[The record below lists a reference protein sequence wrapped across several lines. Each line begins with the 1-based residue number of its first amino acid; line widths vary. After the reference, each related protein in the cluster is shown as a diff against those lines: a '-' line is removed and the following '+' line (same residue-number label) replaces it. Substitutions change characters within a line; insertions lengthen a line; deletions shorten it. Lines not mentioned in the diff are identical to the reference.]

1 MAFRNLPFEIDP
13 YGRAYLRDE
22 EADAPF
28 SVEADARRGRAAN
41 RDRNL
46 EKLAENQ
53 GLLNL
58 VIDPLTRT
66 QSHLTVLAVID
77 FEQRRILDAR
87 LEETQPGIHGALLQ
101 GREPSDATPIASR
114 VKGTSSG
121 AHAIAAAMALEMA
134 CGIAPPPLA
143 IISRN
148 LGACGELISECV
160 QHLFVLAGP
169 DYSEAAL
176 SRTSLSLWAK
186 AQKTASSNYDLH
198 GLETIADLMRGLNPM
213 SGHLYLES
221 LQMVRLA
228 REICAMIFG
237 KYPHPATIV
246 PAGIG
251 IEPNKETFSLVLG
264 RINTLLD
271 YAKKVTAIWDDLVE
285 FFYDAEPRYRRVG
298 ELPGNLL
305 SVGLWDDPDQYDAS
319 YTNCNDW
326 GAFRLATPGV
336 IVNNELR
343 TGRLTDI
350 NIGIEMFDEHSHFGA
365 RNADPD
371 AIPVPADPLS
381 EPLSPMHPWNRDANF
396 APDARDWKGRYSWN
410 PAPRWDRE
418 PMETGP
424 LARMWI
430 GAVSAVQNCEFIGA
444 GRRSLEI
451 FLPKGQQPAAKL
463 RWQIPERPNALE
475 RNRARAY
482 NMAYAGM
489 VAYANLL
496 KAFDCIRRG
505 DTAMSVRFRPPE
517 RRTGVGFW
525 ECGRGSVTHHLSIRN
540 RLIANY
546 QIITPA
552 EWMGSPRDAIGLPGI
567 YEAALINTPLLEQCA
582 RAEDFTGI
590 DILRTIRSF
599 DP

>member
-13 YGRAYLRDE
+13 YGRAFLRDE
-22 EADAPF
+22 EAEAPF
-28 SVEADARRGRAAN
+28 SVEADVRRGRAAN
-41 RDRNL
+41 RERNL
-46 EKLAENQ
+46 EKLAETP
-53 GLLNL
+53 GILSLE
-58 VIDPLTRT
+58 IDPLTRT
-66 QSHLTVLAVID
+66 QSQLTLLAVID

-87 LEETQPGIHGALLQ
+87 LQETQPRTHELLLRE
-101 GREPSDATPIASR
+101 REPSDAVQIAAR
-114 VKGTSSG
+114 IKGTSSG

-134 CGIAPPPLA
+134 CGAAPPPLA
-143 IISRN
+143 ILSRN

-169 DYSEAAL
+169 DV
-176 SRTSLSLWAK
+176 SRTSLSLWGK
-186 AQKTASSNYDLH
+186 AQKTASANYELH

-213 SGHLYLES
+213 SGHLYLEA
-221 LQMVRLA
+221 LQMMRLA

-237 KYPHPATIV
+237 KYPHPVTIV
-246 PAGIG
+246 PAGVG

-271 YAKKVTAIWDDLVE
+271 YAKKVAAIWDDLVD

-305 SVGLWDDPDQYDAS
+305 SFGLWDDPDQYDGS

-326 GAFRLATPGV
+326 GAFRLAVPGV

-350 NIGIEMFDEHSHFGA
+350 NIGIEAFDEHSFLA
-365 RNADPD
+365 RPADRPLD
-371 AIPVPADPLS
+371 REALPVPADPLS
-381 EPLSPMHPWNRDANF
+381 EPLSPAHPWNRETML
-396 APDARDWKGRYSWN
+396 APASRDWRGRYSWN
-410 PAPRWDRE
+410 AAPRWDRE
-418 PMETGP
+418 AMETGS
-424 LARMWI
+424 LARLWI
-430 GAVSAVQNCEFIGA
+430 NAVSAVQNCEFIRA

-451 FLPKGQQPAAKL
+451 YLPKGQQPAARL

-482 NMAYAGM
+482 DMAYAGM

-496 KAFDCIRRG
+496 RAFDCIRRG
-505 DTAMSVRFRPPE
+505 EIAMSVRFRPPE

-525 ECGRGSVTHHLSIRN
+525 ECGRGAVAHFLSLRN

-546 QIITPA
+546 QVVTPG

-567 YEAALINTPLLEQCA
+567 YEAALINTPLLEQCT